1 MNKIKVAVLGATGS
15 VGQKFIQL
23 LENHPYFDLVELG
36 ASDRSAGKKYKD
48 AVNWFMPSPIPNSVA
63 DIIVKNCAP
72 PFESRIVFS
81 GLDSSVA
88 GEIED
93 NFAKAG
99 YVVVSNSR
107 NHRFDPDVPL
117 LIPEVN
123 SDHLQ
128 LLPLQKYSGGAIVTN
143 PNCSTIGMVMALK
156 PLFDNFGLEAVNVV
170 TMQALSGAGYP
181 GVSSLDSTDNVIPF
195 ISGEEEKLETEPL
208 KILGSFNGSGI
219 SHTDFKISASTNRV
233 PVIDGHTES
242 IQVKLKHKASK
253 EDILRVWNEFSAEPQ
268 HLDLPF
274 APLKPIYYFSE
285 EKYPQP
291 RLHRNIDKGMATSV
305 GRLRDCKLFDYKFT
319 VLSHNTVRGAAGGA
333 ILCAELMVKKGLV

>member
-1 MNKIKVAVLGATGS
+1 MPKIKVAVLGATGS

-23 LENHPYFDLVELG
+23 LGDHPFFELAELG

-48 AVNWFMPSPIPNSVA
+48 VVNWFMTSPIPEGIGDLV
-63 DIIVKNCAP
+63 VKNCEP

-88 GEIED
+88 GEIEE
-93 NFAKAG
+93 NFANAG
-99 YVVVSNSR
+99 YIVVSNSR
-107 NHRFDPDVPL
+107 NHRFDLDVPL

-123 SDHLQ
+123 GDHLQ
-128 LLPLQKYSGGAIVTN
+128 LLSIQKYNGAIVTN

-156 PLFDNFGLEAVNVV
+156 PLFDNFGLESVNVV

-181 GVSSLDSTDNVIPF
+181 GVSGLDSTDNVIPF

-208 KILGSFNGSGI
+208 KILGKFNGSGI
-219 SHTDFKISASTNRV
+219 DLTDIKISASTNRV
-233 PVIDGHTES
+233 PVLDGHTES
-242 IQVKLKHKASK
+242 IQVKLKSKATK

-268 HLDLPF
+268 ALALPF
-274 APLKPIYYFSE
+274 APIKPIHYFTE
-285 EKYPQP
+285 ARYPQP
-291 RLHRNIDKGMATSV
+291 RLHRNIDKGMATSI
-305 GRLRDCKLFDYKFT
+305 GRLRECNIFDYKFT

>member
-1 MNKIKVAVLGATGS
+1 MPKIKVAVLGATGS

-23 LENHPYFDLVELG
+23 LEDHPYFELYELG

-48 AVNWFMPSPIPNSVA
+48 AVNWFMTSPIPEGIG
-63 DIIVKNCAP
+63 DLIVKNCEP

-88 GEIED
+88 GEIEE

-99 YVVVSNSR
+99 YIVVSNSR

-123 SDHLQ
+123 GDHLQ
-128 LLPLQKYSGGAIVTN
+128 LLSIQKYSGAIVTN

-156 PLFDNFGLEAVNVV
+156 PLFDNFGLESVNVV
-170 TMQALSGAGYP
+170 TLQALSGAGYP
-181 GVSSLDSTDNVIPF
+181 GVSGLDSTDNVIPF

-208 KILGSFNGSGI
+208 KILGKFNGSGI
-219 SHTDFKISASTNRV
+219 DLTDIKISASTNRV
-233 PVIDGHTES
+233 PVLDGHTES
-242 IQVKLKHKASK
+242 IQVKLKSKATK
-253 EDILRVWNEFSAEPQ
+253 EDILKVWNEFSTEPQ
-268 HLDLPF
+268 ALMLPF
-274 APLKPIYYFSE
+274 APIKPIHYFTE
-285 EKYPQP
+285 DRYPQP

-305 GRLRDCKLFDYKFT
+305 GRLRECNIFDYKFT

-333 ILCAELMVKKGLV
+333 ILCAELMVKKGLI

>member
-1 MNKIKVAVLGATGS
+1 MPKIKVAVLGATGS

-23 LENHPYFDLVELG
+23 LEGHPFFELCELG

-48 AVNWFMPSPIPNSVA
+48 AVNWFMTSPIPEGIG
-63 DIIVKNCAP
+63 DMIVKNCEP

-88 GEIED
+88 GEIEE

-99 YVVVSNSR
+99 YIVVSNSR
-107 NHRFDPDVPL
+107 NHRFDIDVPL

-128 LLPLQKYSGGAIVTN
+128 LLPIQKYSGAIVTN

-156 PLFDNFGLEAVNVV
+156 PLFDNFGLDSVNVV

-181 GVSSLDSTDNVIPF
+181 GVSGLDSTDNVIPF

-208 KILGSFNGSGI
+208 KILGKFNGTGI
-219 SHTDFKISASTNRV
+219 DLTDIKISASSNRV
-233 PVIDGHTES
+233 PVLDGHTES
-242 IQVKLKHKASK
+242 IQVKLKNKASK
-253 EDILRVWNEFSAEPQ
+253 EDILKVWNEFSAEPQ
-268 HLDLPF
+268 ALDLPF
-274 APLKPIYYFSE
+274 APIKPIHYFTE
-285 EKYPQP
+285 DRYPQP
-291 RLHRNIDKGMATSV
+291 RLHRNIDKGMATST
-305 GRLRDCKLFDYKFT
+305 GRLRECNIFDYKFT